1 MDTKLFEALLMELL
15 QLPQQHRTAEKI
27 MANLML
33 AASAAGVSLT
43 QAAPLQIEHLQLS
56 AALDLL
62 AQHLGPEYR
71 GRAMLRLGGGLEG
84 VELGGALE
92 PRDPAP
98 NQQRFIA
105 FGATARGVL
114 AGLNRDIRERDNKPA
129 PKKKRLAGSLSLK
142 TLASQLDSAA

>member
-43 QAAPLQIEHLQLS
+43 QAAPLQIEHLQLA

-62 AQHLGPEYR
+62 AQNLGPEYR

-92 PRDPAP
+92 PRDHTP
-98 NQQRFIA
+98 NMERFIA

-114 AGLNRDIRERDNKPA
+114 AGLNRDIRERGSKPA
-129 PKKKRLAGSLSLK
+129 TKKRRISGNLSLK